1 MARDFSLKL
10 SKLRRR
16 FARPKGTK
24 RIGVL
29 PSLMTL
35 GNLLCGFL
43 SLLQTAN
50 GRFEVAAWLI
60 LVAMIFDALDG
71 KIARMTKVTSDFG
84 AELDSLSDMIAFGAA
99 PAFLVAFMSS
109 YLPGKLAWLVGAV
122 FVISVAL
129 RLARFNVETSPS
141 EEHHRF
147 FKGLPSPAGAGF
159 VASLVIL
166 NFDLLQNGYEIDLLV
181 KALPFVSLGISVLMI
196 SGVRYIHVL
205 NTVLK
210 GQRPFEYL
218 AQLVFI
224 VVFGAFTYPF
234 SVALLFGVYVA
245 SGVYTT
251 MKMRLTK
258 PAESKPAEAKA
269 PEGGALRPVEDLPWR
284 TVRPGEESPR
294 R

>member
-16 FARPKGTK
+16 FAKPKGTK

-50 GRFEVAAWLI
+50 GRFEMAAWLI
-60 LVAMIFDALDG
+60 LLAMVFDALDG
-71 KIARMTKVTSDFG
+71 KIARLTKVTSDFG
-84 AELDSLSDMIAFGAA
+84 GQLDSLSDMIAFGAA

-109 YLPGKLAWLVGAV
+109 YLRAKLAWLVGSV

-129 RLARFNVETSPS
+129 RLARFNVENQPG

-166 NFDLLQNGYEIDLLV
+166 HFDLLQREYDINFFLQ
-181 KALPFVSLGISVLMI
+181 ALPFVSLAISVLMI

-210 GQRPFEYL
+210 DQKPFEYL

-224 VVFGAFTYPF
+224 AVFGALIGIAIIKRLP
-234 SVALLFGVYVA
+234 
-245 SGVYTT
+245 YT
-251 MKMRLTK
+251 RYC
-258 PAESKPAEAKA
+258 
-269 PEGGALRPVEDLPWR
+269 WR
-284 TVRPGEESPR
+284 
-294 R
+294 